1 MSLYSSLRTS
11 ASGLYVNSQ
20 RIATISDNIANLNT
34 VGYKR
39 AEAEFSTFLTT
50 NTVGYTPGGIQSTVT
65 RDLSQ
70 QGSIEISDKSTD
82 FSISGKGYFIVTD
95 RLAFDEE
102 NELYRPAGGTYY
114 TRSGQFRADSDGNL
128 RNSNGYYL
136 LSWQRNAEDTD
147 FLKAT
152 ETENFVSVNIA
163 NKDTPPT
170 ATSQLDIGVN
180 LTTDTLTG
188 SANAFHVR
196 QSVIDGQGTPRNLE
210 LIFERVST
218 LGPEKTMFF
227 NDGNNILDVDY
238 RLTQPEHWRAYA
250 VLDDAQIVTYNSD
263 GTPNIGTDKAVP
275 IADVIFDSAGN
286 LDTMLP
292 PGLITDYMQ
301 TKYPSQFNLVNTIP
315 VSEAGIATTNP
326 IDLRTI
332 ANGGTRTDNEMRA
345 MGEIL
350 GRYTSGLTFSDPP
363 TTAEIVAGL
372 QTLDTGANPDA
383 MLEFYRS
390 ISGEIAISNVSRGA
404 ANIPTITD
412 SSIAD
417 YVNYNNRFGAPL
429 LGETTDSFN
438 GGRFVDLEG
447 NVQFDE
453 VGLVKYIDDGTE
465 KLRITVDYNSDIAND
480 ADQVDID
487 LNLGSLNF
495 RALQTG
501 GILNES
507 ENDIE
512 VTNAGTGGD
521 GLTNFYDKTS
531 TVRFLQHDGRQFAS
545 LEDVNINSNGVIN
558 GNFSNGDLRD
568 LYQVPLALFANP
580 NGMIT
585 RSGNAY
591 AFSEESGIPS
601 VTEANT
607 RTAGNLR
614 GFSLEASAVDVAQE
628 FSDMIVTQRGYSAT
642 TKVISA
648 ADEMLRE
655 LTSLR

>member
-39 AEAEFSTFLTT
+39 AESEFSTFLTS
-50 NTVGYTPGGIQSTVT
+50 NTVGYTPSGIQSTVT
-65 RDLSQ
+65 RDVDQ
-70 QGSIEISDKSTD
+70 QGAIEISDKSTD
-82 FSISGKGYFIVTD
+82 FSISGKGYFVVTD

-102 NELYRPAGGTYY
+102 SEVYRPAGATYY
-114 TRSGQFRADSDGNL
+114 TRAGQFRADSDGNL

-136 LSWQRNAEDTD
+136 LSWNRNADDTE
-147 FLKAT
+147 FVKAT
-152 ETENFVSVNIA
+152 ETASFVSVNVA
-163 NKDTPPT
+163 NKDSEPK
-170 ATSQLDIGVN
+170 ATTELDIGVN
-180 LTTDTLTG
+180 LTTDTLAG
-188 SANAFHVR
+188 QANAFHVR

-210 LIFERVST
+210 LIFERVPN

-227 NDGNNILDVDY
+227 TDGNNVLDIDY
-238 RLTQPEHWRAYA
+238 NLSQPDHWRAYA

-263 GTPNIGTDKAVP
+263 GTPNVGTDNAVP

-292 PGLITDYMQ
+292 PGLITEYMQ
-301 TKYPSQFNLVNTIP
+301 TKYPTQFNLPNTIA
-315 VSEAGIATTNP
+315 VSEIGIEATNP
-326 IDLRTI
+326 IDLRAITD
-332 ANGGTRTDNEMRA
+332 GGARTDAEMRA
-345 MGEIL
+345 MGEVL
-350 GRYTSGLTFSDPP
+350 DRYTTGINFSDPP

-372 QTLDTGANPDA
+372 QVLDTGENPDA

-390 ISGEIAISNVSRGA
+390 ISGIIAVSNVSRDI
-404 ANIPTITD
+404 ANIPSATEG
-412 SSIAD
+412 SIAD
-417 YVNYNNRFGAPL
+417 YSNYNNRFGAPL
-429 LGETTDSFN
+429 FGETNDQFN
-438 GGRFVDLEG
+438 GGRFVDVEG
-447 NVQFDE
+447 NVQYDE
-453 VGLVKYIDDGTE
+453 VGLVKYVDDGTE
-465 KLRITVDYNSDIAND
+465 KLRITVDYNSDID
-480 ADQVDID
+480 SEADQVNID

-495 RALQTG
+495 KALQPG
-501 GILNES
+501 GVLNEG
-507 ENDIE
+507 EDDIE
-512 VTNAGTGGD
+512 VANAGTGGD

-558 GNFSNGDLRD
+558 GNFSNGDLRE

-585 RSGNAY
+585 RSGNVY
-591 AFSEESGIPS
+591 SFSEESGLPRI
-601 VTEANT
+601 TEANT

-655 LTSLR
+655 LTRLR

>member
-39 AEAEFSTFLTT
+39 ADAEFSTFLTT

-65 RDLSQ
+65 RDVDQ
-70 QGSIEISDKSTD
+70 QGAIEISDSSTD
-82 FSISGKGYFIVTD
+82 FSISGKGYFVVTD
-95 RLAFDEE
+95 RLAFDED
-102 NELYRPAGGTYY
+102 NETYRPAGATYY
-114 TRSGQFRADSDGNL
+114 TRAGQFRADSDGNL

-136 LSWQRNAEDTD
+136 LSWGRNEEDTE

-152 ETENFVSVNIA
+152 EAQNFVSVNVA
-163 NKDTPPT
+163 NKDSEPEASTM
-170 ATSQLDIGVN
+170 LDIGVN

-188 SANAFHVR
+188 QANAFHVR

-210 LIFERVST
+210 LIFERASN

-227 NDGNNILDVDY
+227 TDGNNIIDIDY
-238 RLTQPEHWRAYA
+238 NLSQPDHWRAYA

-263 GTPNIGTDKAVP
+263 GTPNVGVENAVP
-275 IADVIFDSAGN
+275 IADVIFDSSGN

-301 TKYPSQFNLVNTIP
+301 TKYPTQFNLPNTVAINERGI
-315 VSEAGIATTNP
+315 EAANP

-332 ANGGTRTDNEMRA
+332 TSGGSRTDAEMRA
-345 MGEIL
+345 MGEVL
-350 GRYTSGLTFSDPP
+350 DRYTTGINFSDPP

-372 QTLDTGANPDA
+372 QVLDTGDNPDA

-390 ISGEIAISNVSRGA
+390 ISGIIAVSNVNRGL
-404 ANIPTITD
+404 ANIPLATEG
-412 SSIAD
+412 SIAD
-417 YVNYNNRFGAPL
+417 YESYGNSFGAPSF
-429 LGETTDSFN
+429 GETSNRFN
-438 GGRFVDLEG
+438 GGRFVDVEG
-447 NVQFDE
+447 NVQYDD
-453 VGLVKYIDDGTE
+453 VGLVKYMNDGTE
-465 KLRITVDYNSDIAND
+465 KLRITVDYNNNINSEG
-480 ADQVDID
+480 DQVDID

-495 RALQTG
+495 KALQPG
-501 GILNES
+501 GVLNDGDDE
-507 ENDIE
+507 IA
-512 VTNAGTGGD
+512 VANAGTGGD

-531 TVRFLQHDGRQFAS
+531 TVRFLQNDGRQFAS

-558 GNFSNGDLRD
+558 GTFSNGDLRD

-580 NGMIT
+580 NGMVT
-585 RSGNAY
+585 RSGNVY
-591 AFSEESGIPS
+591 SFSEDSGPPRI
-601 VTEANT
+601 TEANT

-614 GFSLEASAVDVAQE
+614 GYSLEASAVDVAQE
-628 FSDMIVTQRGYSAT
+628 FSDMIITQRGYSAT

>member
-39 AEAEFSTFLTT
+39 AEADFSTFLTT

-65 RDLSQ
+65 RDIDQ
-70 QGSIEISDKSTD
+70 QGSIEISDNSTD

-95 RLAFDEE
+95 RLAYDEE
-102 NELYRPAGGTYY
+102 SDVYRPTGSTYY

-136 LSWQRNAEDTD
+136 LSWNRNEEDTE

-152 ETENFVSVNIA
+152 EASNFISINVA
-163 NKDTPPT
+163 NKDSDPN
-170 ATSQLDIGVN
+170 ATTELDIGVN

-210 LIFERVST
+210 LIFERVSP
-218 LGPEKTMFF
+218 LGPEKTIFF
-227 NDGNNILDVDY
+227 TDGNNVLDIDY
-238 RLTQPEHWRAYA
+238 NLSQPDHWRAYA

-263 GTPNIGTDKAVP
+263 GTPNVGTDTAVP

-292 PGLITDYMQ
+292 PGLITEYMQ
-301 TKYPSQFNLVNTIP
+301 TKYPSQFNLPNT
-315 VSEAGIATTNP
+315 VSVTELGIATTNP
-326 IDLRTI
+326 IDLRSITS
-332 ANGGTRTDNEMRA
+332 GGARTDAEMRA
-345 MGEIL
+345 MGEVL
-350 GRYTSGLTFSDPP
+350 DRYTTGLTFSDPP
-363 TTAEIVAGL
+363 TTAEIVTGL
-372 QTLDTGANPDA
+372 QMLDTGANPDA

-390 ISGEIAISNVSRGA
+390 ISGVIAVSNVSRSI
-404 ANIPTITD
+404 ANIPSATEG
-412 SSIAD
+412 SIAD
-417 YVNYNNRFGAPL
+417 YTNYNSRFGAPL
-429 LGETTDSFN
+429 FGETSNHFS
-438 GGRFVDLEG
+438 GGRFVDVEG
-447 NVQFDE
+447 NVQFDD

-465 KLRITVDYNSDIAND
+465 KLRITVDYNNDIGSE

-495 RALQTG
+495 KALQPG
-501 GILNES
+501 GVLNES
-507 ENDIE
+507 NDDIE

-591 AFSEESGIPS
+591 SFSEESGPPRI
-601 VTEANT
+601 TEANT
-607 RTAGNLR
+607 RTAGGLR
-614 GFSLEASAVDVAQE
+614 GFSLEASSVDVAQE